1 MHSRFER
8 SPKKENGFFEKWGF
22 GFVVLPVLL
31 AIAMFVLSVIQPM
44 NSNWVAESV
53 QAELAGKSPTPADA
67 QAQNTKPSTQTR
79 TVSVK

>member
-1 MHSRFER
+1 MHSRFDR
-8 SPKKENGFFEKWGF
+8 SHKEENGFFEKWGI
-22 GFVVLPVLL
+22 GFVVLPILL
-31 AIAMFVLSVIQPM
+31 AIAMIVLSMIQPP
-44 NSNWVAESV
+44 NTNWVAESV